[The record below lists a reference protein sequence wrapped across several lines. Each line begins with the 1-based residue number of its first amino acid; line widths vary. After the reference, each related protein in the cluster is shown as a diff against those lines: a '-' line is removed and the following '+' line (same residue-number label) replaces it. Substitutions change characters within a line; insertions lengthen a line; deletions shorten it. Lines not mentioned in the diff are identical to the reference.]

1 MATELGIEV
10 VPLSVTIG
18 GQTYRHYLD
27 EKEISFTDFYRLLRA
42 KNSATTSAPNT
53 KDFTEYM
60 EEALKNGKDVLYIG
74 FSSALSATYSIA
86 NMVAKELAAKYPKRK
101 IYLVNSL
108 CASLGEGLLVYLAA
122 LEKGK
127 GKSIDEVFDYVEK
140 KKLQICHWFMVDDL
154 FHLQRG
160 GRLST
165 TSAVVGSILNIKPIL
180 HVDNEGKLA
189 PMRKSRGRNLALK
202 QLAKIVTE
210 SGVNLQDQTIFIN
223 HGDCIEDAEQL
234 STMVKNIGV
243 GRVIINQL
251 DPICGAHTGPGTLGI
266 YFIGKSR

>member
-10 VPLSVTIG
+10 VPLSVTVG

-140 KKLQICHWFMVDDL
+140 KSF
-154 FHLQRG
+154 R
-160 GRLST
+160 
-165 TSAVVGSILNIKPIL
+165 SA
-180 HVDNEGKLA
+180 
-189 PMRKSRGRNLALK
+189 
-202 QLAKIVTE
+202 
-210 SGVNLQDQTIFIN
+210 
-223 HGDCIEDAEQL
+223 
-234 STMVKNIGV
+234 IG
-243 GRVIINQL
+243 L
-251 DPICGAHTGPGTLGI
+251 WLMI
-266 YFIGKSR
+266 YFIFKGEDGCQQHQQL

>member
-1 MATELGIEV
+1 M
-10 VPLSVTIG
+10 
-18 GQTYRHYLD
+18 
-27 EKEISFTDFYRLLRA
+27 
-42 KNSATTSAPNT
+42 
-53 KDFTEYM
+53 
-60 EEALKNGKDVLYIG
+60 
-74 FSSALSATYSIA
+74 
-86 NMVAKELAAKYPKRK
+86 
-101 IYLVNSL
+101 
-108 CASLGEGLLVYLAA
+108 
-122 LEKGK
+122 
-127 GKSIDEVFDYVEK
+127 
-140 KKLQICHWFMVDDL
+140 
-154 FHLQRG
+154 
-160 GRLST
+160 ST
-165 TSAVVGSILNIKPIL
+165 TSAAVGSILNIKPIL

-189 PMRKSRGRNLALK
+189 PMRKSRGRKLALK